1 MHRMYGESNRLTK
14 NRVAVVLGTVLVH
27 GLIIIWAL
35 SIRAFTTSAISAQA
49 IQVLIVDK
57 PPRSRAD
64 EKLSALQMN
73 QLKPVLLPMAIPHLD
88 IPAELPPPQALA
100 SEETSESNVSVV
112 ASNGAPSISSNG
124 SGTASNG
131 EGDITVAHRVQ
142 PIYSDASVKAREQGY
157 VVVGLLID
165 EHGRV
170 RKTKVVQSSG
180 FSRLDQSAVAALR
193 QWTFTRIDGAPS
205 GPAWTTFR
213 YGFHLAS
220 SSNGLDLSAVTLALL
235 PYDPALAEQIRG
247 AALPI
252 AVTKAPKPHGAA
264 ALRRL
269 IATIQTAAPTVGRDF
284 PGPQAPV
291 QLVVRLGA
299 VKSIQFLGFE
309 SHGLEVDSA
318 TQPAVANPQRS
329 QDSQWELYKVTQKG
343 GTSEWLLDVTRNGS
357 ITAAQALTCASE
369 QTAIDCPWP
378 NSAPVAAQDKS
389 QD

>member
-1 MHRMYGESNRLTK
+1 MQHESKRLTK
-14 NRVAVVLGTVLVH
+14 TRVATLLGTVLVH
-27 GLIIIWAL
+27 GLIIWAL
-35 SIRAFTTSAISAQA
+35 SIKAFTSSAIPTQA

-64 EKLSALQMN
+64 EKLVALQMN
-73 QLKPVLLPMAIPHLD
+73 QFKPVLLPMAIPHLD
-88 IPAELPPPQALA
+88 IPADLPPPQALA
-100 SEETSESNVSVV
+100 SEETSESNVSAV

-142 PIYSDASVKAREQGY
+142 PIYPDASVKAREQGY

-170 RKTKVVQSSG
+170 RKTRVVQSSG
-180 FSRLDQSAVAALR
+180 FSRLDQSAVDALR
-193 QWTFTRIDGAPS
+193 QWTFTRVDGPPG

-220 SSNGLDLSAVTLALL
+220 SHGLDLSAITLALL

-252 AVTKAPKPHGAA
+252 VVTKAPKPHGAA

-269 IATIQTAAPTVGRDF
+269 IAAIQTAAPTVGRDF

-318 TQPAVANPQRS
+318 TQPATANPQHL
-329 QDSQWELYKVTQKG
+329 QDSQWELYKVTQQG
-343 GTSEWLLDVTRNGS
+343 GTSEWLLDVTRNGL
-357 ITAAQALTCASE
+357 ITTAQALTCASE
-369 QTAIDCPWP
+369 QTAINCPWP
-378 NSAPVAAQDKS
+378 KSARVDAEE
-389 QD
+389 

>member
-1 MHRMYGESNRLTK
+1 MHRESKRLTQT
-14 NRVAVVLGTVLVH
+14 RVAALLGTVLVH
-27 GLIIIWAL
+27 GLMIIWAL
-35 SIRAFTTSAISAQA
+35 SIKAFTTSALSTQA
-49 IQVLIVDK
+49 IQVLTVDK
-57 PPRSRAD
+57 PPRSRAA
-64 EKLSALQMN
+64 EKLSALQMTEP
-73 QLKPVLLPMAIPHLD
+73 KPVLLPIAVPHLN
-88 IPAELPPPQALA
+88 IPAEVPPPQALA
-100 SEETSESNVSVV
+100 SEETSESNVSTI
-112 ASNGAPSISSNG
+112 ASNGTPSIASNG
-124 SGTASNG
+124 SGAASNG

-180 FSRLDQSAVAALR
+180 FSRLDQSAVDALR
-193 QWTFTRIDGAPS
+193 QWTFSRVNGAPS

-220 SSNGLDLSAVTLALL
+220 SNGMDLSAVTLALL

-252 AVTKAPKPHGAA
+252 AATKAQKPHGAA

-269 IATIQTAAPTVGRDF
+269 ITAIQTAAPMVGRDF

-291 QLVVRLGA
+291 QLVVKLGA

-309 SHGLEVDSA
+309 SRGLEVDSA
-318 TQPAVANPQRS
+318 TQSPAANPQHS
-329 QDSQWELYKVTQKG
+329 QDSQWELYKVTQKL
-343 GTSEWLLDVTRNGS
+343 GTSEWLLDVTRNGL
-357 ITAAQALTCASE
+357 ITSAQALTCPSE

-378 NSAPVAAQDKS
+378 NLAALPAQE
-389 QD
+389 